1 MDIKKVAAYIT
12 AYKDYESLDKCIQA
26 IYKQSY
32 PVSAVFVL
40 DNSPISYL
48 SANNNLL
55 IVSHH
60 PKNIGV
66 GQGLAI
72 ALEWALEQEYNFL
85 WAFDQDSIPTQ
96 NCLEILME
104 TYEHLFQ
111 DSYKIGIVAPT
122 AIDSRTCQIVE
133 SAVYK
138 KDQFIGCKHNS
149 QLQYYECDAPITS
162 GSLISL
168 SAAKTVSPPR
178 ADLFIDG
185 VDLDY
190 GMRLKQSGF
199 HNLIVPQ
206 AILEHQFG
214 SPIPVKLLNKEY
226 FLQKYS
232 ALRHYYICR
241 NHTYLDTRYAQS
253 WYRLTSCLRRI
264 KYMMRTIILT
274 LIYDP
279 EDKVI
284 KTWACLLGTYH
295 GLKGKLGKTWH

>member
-1 MDIKKVAAYIT
+1 MDIKKVVAYIT
-12 AYKDYESLDKCIQA
+12 AYKDFAALDKCIQA

-32 PVSAVFVL
+32 PVSAVFVV

-55 IVSHH
+55 IVNHY
-60 PKNIGV
+60 PENVGV

-72 ALEWALEQEYNFL
+72 ALKWAFAQEYNFL

-96 NCLEILME
+96 NCLKILIE
-104 TYEHLFQ
+104 TYERLRQ
-111 DSYKIGIVAPT
+111 DNYKIGIVAPT

-133 SAVYK
+133 CAIYK

-168 SAAKTVSPPR
+168 AAAQKVSPPR
-178 ADLFIDG
+178 GDLFIDG

-190 GMRLKQSGF
+190 GLRLKQNGF

-214 SPIPVKLLNKEY
+214 SPIQVKLLNKEY

-241 NHTYLDTRYAQS
+241 NHTYLDTRYAQG
-253 WYRLTSCLRRI
+253 WYRLTSFLRRL

-295 GLKGKLGKTWH
+295 GLKGKLGKTWY